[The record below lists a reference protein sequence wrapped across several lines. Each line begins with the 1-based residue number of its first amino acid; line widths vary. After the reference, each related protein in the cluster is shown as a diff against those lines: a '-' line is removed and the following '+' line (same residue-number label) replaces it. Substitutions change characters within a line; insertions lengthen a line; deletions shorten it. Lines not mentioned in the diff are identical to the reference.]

1 MVFYKIMSFKS
12 GFISI
17 VGRPN
22 VGKST
27 LLNAILGEKI
37 VIVSSKPQ
45 TTRNAVRGVKN
56 TDGAQMIFVDTPGI
70 HKGRGRMT
78 EFMVGEALASLSEVD
93 VVLYMVDAS
102 RKIGEE
108 EAFILD
114 KLRRVKAP
122 VVLAINK
129 IDTVA
134 RKSLLPLMAKLSK
147 RMEFVDVIPISARK
161 EDGTEALVE
170 ILKGLLPE
178 GPEYYSK
185 DMITDQSERF
195 LVSELIREKV
205 FELTKEEIPYSVAVE
220 IEEFK
225 EKSDIIRIGAVINVE
240 RDSQKGIV
248 IGKGG
253 GMLKIVGSEARTDI
267 EKLLQKKVF
276 LKLFVRVTR
285 DWSKNDRDLK
295 EFGYK

>member
-1 MVFYKIMSFKS
+1 MVFYRIMSFRS
-12 GFISI
+12 GFIAI

-56 TDGAQMIFVDTPGI
+56 LEGAQMVFVDTPGI
-70 HKGRGRMT
+70 HKGRGRLS
-78 EFMVGEALASLSEVD
+78 EFMVGEALSSLDEVD
-93 VVLYMVDAS
+93 IVLYMVDAS
-102 RKIGEE
+102 RKMGEE
-108 EAFILD
+108 ETFIMD
-114 KLRRVKAP
+114 RLRSVKAP
-122 VVLAINK
+122 IVLAINK
-129 IDTVA
+129 IDRVA
-134 RKSLLPLMAKLSK
+134 KDSLLPLIERFSTRLD
-147 RMEFVDVIPISARK
+147 FTDIVPIAARK
-161 EDGTEALVE
+161 EDGTERLLE

-178 GPEYYSK
+178 GPEYYPE
-185 DMITDQSERF
+185 DMVTDQSERF

-205 FELTKEEIPYSVAVE
+205 FELTKEEIPYSVAVQ

-225 EKSDIIRIGAVINVE
+225 ETDDIVRIGAVINVE

-253 GMLKIVGSEARTDI
+253 LMLKQVGSEARADI
-267 EKLLQKKVF
+267 EKLLAKKVF

-285 DWSKNDRDLK
+285 DWSKKDRDLK

>member
-1 MVFYKIMSFKS
+1 MLFKS
-12 GFISI
+12 GFIAI

-56 TDGAQMIFVDTPGI
+56 LDGAQMVFVDTPGI
-70 HKGRGRMT
+70 HRGRGRMS
-78 EFMVGEALASLSEVD
+78 EFMVGEALSALNEVD

-102 RKIGEE
+102 RKMGEE
-108 EAFILD
+108 ETFILD
-114 KLRRVKAP
+114 KLRGVKAP

-129 IDTVA
+129 IDSVS
-134 RKSLLPLMAKLSK
+134 RQSLLPLITRFSR
-147 RMEFVDVIPISARK
+147 RMDFKDVVLISALK
-161 EDGTEALVE
+161 EDGTEKLVE
-170 ILKGLLPE
+170 LLKELLPE
-178 GPEYYSK
+178 GPEYYPL
-185 DMITDQSERF
+185 DMVTDQPERF
-195 LVSELIREKV
+195 LVAELVREKV
-205 FELTKEEIPYSVAVE
+205 FELTKEEIPYSIAVE

-225 EKSDIIRIGAVINVE
+225 ESEDIVRIGAVINVE
-240 RDSQKGIV
+240 RKSQKGIV

-253 GMLKIVGSEARTDI
+253 LMLKQVGSEARVDM
-267 EKLLQKKVF
+267 EKLLGKKVF
-276 LKLFVRVTR
+276 LKLFVKVTR

>member
-1 MVFYKIMSFKS
+1 MSFKS
-12 GFISI
+12 GFIAI

-56 TDGAQMIFVDTPGI
+56 LSDAQMVFVDTPGI
-70 HKGRGRMT
+70 HRGRGRMS
-78 EFMVGEALASLSEVD
+78 EFMVGEALSSLGEVD

-102 RKIGEE
+102 RKVGEE
-108 EAFILD
+108 EAFIMD
-114 KLRRVKAP
+114 KLRSVKAP

-129 IDTVA
+129 VDTVA
-134 RKSLLPLMAKLSK
+134 KESLLPLIAKLSK
-147 RMEFVDVIPISARK
+147 RLEFVDIIPISARR
-161 EDGTEALVE
+161 EDGTEKLLE

-178 GPEYYSK
+178 GPEYYPK
-185 DMITDQSERF
+185 DMVTDQSERF
-195 LVSELIREKV
+195 LVGELVREKV

-225 EKSDIIRIGAVINVE
+225 EKSDIVRIGAVINVE

-253 GMLKIVGSEARTDI
+253 GMLKQIGSEARVDI
-267 EKLLQKKVF
+267 EKLLQKKIF

-285 DWSKNDRDLK
+285 DWSKKDRDLK

>member
-1 MVFYKIMSFKS
+1 MLFRS
-12 GFISI
+12 GFIAI

-56 TDGAQMIFVDTPGI
+56 LPGAQMVFVDTPGI
-70 HKGRGRMT
+70 HKGRGRMS
-78 EFMVGEALASLSEVD
+78 EFMVGEALSSLAEVD

-102 RKIGEE
+102 RKVGEE
-108 EAFILD
+108 EAFIMD
-114 KLRRVKAP
+114 KLRSVKAP

-129 IDTVA
+129 VDTVA
-134 RKSLLPLMAKLSK
+134 KESLLPLIAKLSK
-147 RMEFVDVIPISARK
+147 RLDLAAIIPISARR
-161 EDGTEALVE
+161 EDGTEKLLE
-170 ILKGLLPE
+170 ILIGLLPE
-178 GPEYYSK
+178 GPEYYPK
-185 DMITDQSERF
+185 DMVTDQSERF

-225 EKSDIIRIGAVINVE
+225 EKSDIVRIGAVINVE

-253 GMLKIVGSEARTDI
+253 GMLKQIGSEARVDI
-267 EKLLQKKVF
+267 EKLLDKKVF

-285 DWSKNDRDLK
+285 DWTKKDRDLK

>member
-1 MVFYKIMSFKS
+1 MVFYKIMSFRS
-12 GFISI
+12 GFIAI

-27 LLNAILGEKI
+27 LLNAILGEKL

-56 TDGAQMIFVDTPGI
+56 LDGAQMVFVDTPGI
-70 HKGRGRMT
+70 HKGRGRMS
-78 EFMVGEALASLSEVD
+78 EFMVGEALSLLGEVD
-93 VVLYMVDAS
+93 IVLYMVDAS
-102 RKIGEE
+102 RKVGEE
-108 EAFILD
+108 EAFIMN
-114 KLRRVKAP
+114 KLRSVKAP

-129 IDTVA
+129 VDTVA
-134 RKSLLPLMAKLSK
+134 KESLLPLIARLSK
-147 RMEFVDVIPISARK
+147 RLEFADIIPVSARR
-161 EDGTEALVE
+161 EDGTEQLLE
-170 ILKGLLPE
+170 ILRGLLPE

-195 LVSELIREKV
+195 LVGELIREKV

-225 EKSDIIRIGAVINVE
+225 EAEDLVRIGAVINVE

-253 GMLKIVGSEARTDI
+253 GMLKQVGSEARADI
-267 EKLLQKKVF
+267 ERLLGKKVF
-276 LKLFVRVTR
+276 LKLFVKVTR
-285 DWSKNDRDLK
+285 DWSKKDRDLK

>member
-1 MVFYKIMSFKS
+1 MLFKS
-12 GFISI
+12 GFIAI

-78 EFMVGEALASLSEVD
+78 EFMVGEALGSLSEVD
-93 VVLYMVDAS
+93 VILYMVDAS

-129 IDTVA
+129 IDTVSRQSLLRLLMSYRSRHA
-134 RKSLLPLMAKLSK
+134 RKTALDVSL
-147 RMEFVDVIPISARK
+147 R
-161 EDGTEALVE
+161 
-170 ILKGLLPE
+170 
-178 GPEYYSK
+178 Y
-185 DMITDQSERF
+185 
-195 LVSELIREKV
+195 
-205 FELTKEEIPYSVAVE
+205 
-220 IEEFK
+220 
-225 EKSDIIRIGAVINVE
+225 
-240 RDSQKGIV
+240 
-248 IGKGG
+248 
-253 GMLKIVGSEARTDI
+253 
-267 EKLLQKKVF
+267 
-276 LKLFVRVTR
+276 
-285 DWSKNDRDLK
+285 
-295 EFGYK
+295 